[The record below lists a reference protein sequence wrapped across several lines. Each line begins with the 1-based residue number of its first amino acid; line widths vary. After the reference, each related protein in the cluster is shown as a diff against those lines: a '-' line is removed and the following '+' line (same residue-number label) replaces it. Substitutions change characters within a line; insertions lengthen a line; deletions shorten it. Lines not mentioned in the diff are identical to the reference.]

1 MLEYKHD
8 DWNGV
13 FGNVQILLLSRG
25 DTLTTIT
32 TLLRQE
38 ISCQLNL
45 FLPTKLAVYFFNPFL
60 KASERLAS
68 IRSPLQIFTV
78 HFFVS

>member
-13 FGNVQILLLSRG
+13 FENINDVQILLQLQLSLGR
-25 DTLTTIT
+25 
-32 TLLRQE
+32 
-38 ISCQLNL
+38 N
-45 FLPTKLAVYFFNPFL
+45 FLPNKFVPAKNRTSSVCSFNPFL

-78 HFFVS
+78 HFFC